1 MTAKANAP
9 AGDPRNDG
17 SGSVLVRIGRA
28 GRARRLVAAAV
39 LAVGALCGVL
49 LPAAPGASAT
59 SYVPI
64 SGAGSTW
71 SANAF
76 ADWTSGVQ
84 QYGMRVDYLGGGS
97 TVGRNDFKTGTVTF
111 GASDI
116 PYGLTQGTTTDPPP
130 QRGYAYMPDTAG
142 GTVFMYNLKIGN
154 TQVTNLR
161 LSGQVVT
168 AIFTGRITN
177 WDDPAIQA
185 DNPGLQMPNLPIVP
199 VVRSDGAGSSY
210 LLTQWMLAT
219 DPSDYNAYCNNPN
232 IAFHPCT
239 PTSNYPVLPPNISR
253 MIAQNGDLGVAG
265 YVSQQQNDG
274 AIGYVQYSYAINA
287 GFPVVLLLNQAGY
300 YTAPTA
306 GNVAVSLLQAK
317 IVGCSLTACSN
328 PNNNPLYL
336 TQNLS
341 QVYSD
346 ADPRTYELSGYS
358 YMIIPTDLSM
368 SSFTTAQGYTL
379 GAFGGYM
386 LCQGQVPLDQLGY
399 SSLPI
404 NLVEAGFQQLQKIPG
419 NQVPATTTAQIAG
432 CHNPTF
438 STNGTN
444 TLAVT
449 DPYPAACDKQGPT
462 QCTAGTGGAQ
472 TSTPAGLGGAGA
484 QSQAGS
490 NGTSSGHA
498 ASKSAP
504 QNCNPDQGNC
514 SQAGTFGS
522 SNTGQAVS
530 VTTPP
535 SLGDNARLALM
546 SSAGFLLLCLIV
558 LPPVI
563 VQAGRRRQERR
574 SSAPFSTPGA
584 LR

>member
-1 MTAKANAP
+1 
-9 AGDPRNDG
+9 
-17 SGSVLVRIGRA
+17 VLVRNGRA
-28 GRARRLVAAAV
+28 GRARRLAVVAA
-39 LAVGALCGVL
+39 LSVGALCGTL
-49 LPAAPGASAT
+49 LPAAPGASAA

-71 SANAF
+71 SGNAF
-76 ADWTSGVQ
+76 ADWTSGVE

-97 TVGRNDFKTGTVTF
+97 TVGRNDFKDGTTTF
-111 GASDI
+111 GSSDI
-116 PYGLTQGTTTDPPP
+116 PYGLTQGSTLDPPP

-161 LSGQVVT
+161 LDGQT
-168 AIFTGRITN
+168 ITQIFTGKITN
-177 WDDPAIQA
+177 WDASAIEA
-185 DNPGLQMPNLPIVP
+185 DNPGLRMPNLPIVP

-219 DPSDYNAYCNNPN
+219 DPQDYNAYCNNPA
-232 IAFHPCT
+232 IDFHPCT
-239 PTSNYPVLPPNISR
+239 PTSNYPVLPPSNSR

-287 GFPVVLLLNQAGY
+287 GFPVALLLNQAGY

-317 IVGCSLTACSN
+317 VTGCTLTACSN

-341 QVYSD
+341 QVYTD
-346 ADPRTYELSGYS
+346 PDPRTYELSGYS

-379 GAFGGYM
+379 GAFGAYL

-404 NLVEAGFQQLQKIPG
+404 NLVEAGFQQLQRIPG
-419 NQVPATTTAQIAG
+419 NQVPTTTTAQIQT

-444 TLAVT
+444 TLAET

-462 QCTAGTGGAQ
+462 QCTAATGGAT
-472 TSTPAGLGGAGA
+472 TSTPAGLGGPNGA
-484 QSQAGS
+484 SQPSSSASRGSKSHGTGTGSGSQGSTSGS
-490 NGTSSGHA
+490 NDAGLAEPVA
-498 ASKSAP
+498 AP
-504 QNCNPDQGNC
+504 
-514 SQAGTFGS
+514 
-522 SNTGQAVS
+522 V
-530 VTTPP
+530 
-535 SLGDNARLALM
+535 SLGDNLRVTLMALA
-546 SSAGFLLLCLIV
+546 AFLLLCLVV

-563 VQAGRRRQERR
+563 VQAGRRRQQRR
-574 SSAPFSTPGA
+574 TGAPFGPPGA
-584 LR
+584 LP